1 MACRAA
7 ISRSEQAVR
16 ENVRVREKEARS
28 RKDTAKIVSVHF
40 EGTAEGCYNSKVPHG
55 PSASAVLLR
64 GIPPSESAHG
74 ARPNWPPVVLRA
86 ELCGQSCADT
96 KWPGSSGGRAQP

>member
-1 MACRAA
+1 M
-7 ISRSEQAVR
+7 R

-74 ARPNWPPVVLRA
+74 ARPNWPSVVLRA
-86 ELCGQSCADT
+86 AARIGSGQVAQVVERSPEKAGVG
-96 KWPGSSGGRAQP
+96 GSTPSLATI

>member
-1 MACRAA
+1 MTCRAA

-40 EGTAEGCYNSKVPHG
+40 EGMVEGCYNSKVPHG

-64 GIPPSESAHG
+64 GIPPRESAQCTAKSAVSRYSNGHVRTEWSKRSG
-74 ARPNWPPVVLRA
+74 QVAQVV
-86 ELCGQSCADT
+86 E
-96 KWPGSSGGRAQP
+96 